1 MPKKFVVIGGVACGP
16 KSASRARRL
25 DPEAEIT
32 ILEKGELL
40 SYAGCGLPYFLS
52 GDVKD
57 SKELMETAV
66 GVVRDTV
73 FFKNAKDI
81 NVRNN
86 TLAESIDRKKK
97 VVSVVNVRSG
107 EKEELPYDKLVIAT
121 GGTPF
126 VPPIPG
132 VDLNNV
138 YTLCCVEDARN
149 IDTTIGKSKAKK
161 AVIVGGGL
169 IGLEVT
175 EALVSR
181 GLEVTVVEMLDRIL
195 PQLFEFEMS
204 AFLEKH
210 LMSNGVT
217 VKTST
222 KVTEIKGNGAGDV
235 TAVTTDGGDIETD
248 LVIVAVGTRPNDK
261 LAADCGLDVHEKG
274 GIIVNEKMQTSDP
287 DIYSGGDCVVQK
299 QLVSGKT
306 VYVPLGS
313 TANRHG
319 RVIGTNI
326 VGGNDTFDGICGT
339 AVMKAFDFNAG
350 RTGLSE
356 ADVKAAGI
364 DCVTV
369 LCISPD
375 KAHFFPTAKPIG
387 IKLIADK
394 KTRKLLGT
402 QIVGPGDVSKRI
414 DIATVAITYGAT
426 VDQIANFDL
435 AYAPPFSPAMDNM
448 TTAANVVRNKIDGL
462 AKSLTPMEVKEKLDR
477 GDDFVFL
484 DVRMP
489 FELEEQGQLPSENII
504 HIPLGK
510 LRSEIDK
517 VPKDKEI
524 ISYCKISLRGYE
536 AQRTLEGF
544 GYKDV
549 KFMDG
554 GVLLWPYDKK

>member
-1 MPKKFVVIGGVACGP
+1 LAKKIVVVGGVACGP

-25 DPEAEIT
+25 DPTAEIT
-32 ILEKGELL
+32 LVEKGELL

-66 GVVRDTV
+66 GVLRDTV
-73 FFKNAKDI
+73 FFKNVKDI
-81 NVRNN
+81 NVMNN

-97 VVSVVNVRSG
+97 VVSTVNVQTG
-107 EKEELPYDKLVIAT
+107 EKTELPYDKLVLAT

-132 VDLNNV
+132 VDLNRV
-138 YTLCCVEDARN
+138 FTLCCVEDARA
-149 IDTTIGKSKAKK
+149 IDTAVNMKEVKK

-175 EALVSR
+175 EALVER

-195 PQLFEFEMS
+195 PQLFEFEMA

-210 LMSNGVT
+210 LVSNGVKIMTSTT
-217 VKTST
+217 VK
-222 KVTEIKGNGAGDV
+222 EIKGDGAGNATSVV
-235 TAVTTDGGDIETD
+235 TDAGDIPAD

-261 LAADCGLDVHEKG
+261 LGADSGLKAHEKG
-274 GIIVNEKMQTSDP
+274 GLIVNDNMETSDP
-287 DIYSGGDCVVQK
+287 DIYAGGDCVVQK
-299 QLVSGKT
+299 EIVGGKT

-326 VGGNDTFDGICGT
+326 TGGKDTFKGICS
-339 AVMKAFDFNAG
+339 AAIMKAFEFNAS
-350 RTGLSE
+350 RTGLNE
-356 ADVKAAGI
+356 TDCKNAGI
-364 DCVTV
+364 DFVTT
-369 LCISPD
+369 LAISPD
-375 KAHFFPTAKPIG
+375 KAHFYPTAKPIG
-387 IKLIADK
+387 IKLIADR
-394 KTRKLLGT
+394 KTRKLLGA
-402 QIVGPGDVSKRI
+402 QIIGPGEVSKRI
-414 DIATVAITYGAT
+414 DVVTTAITFGAT
-426 VDQIANFDL
+426 VDDVANLDL
-435 AYAPPFSPAMDNM
+435 SYAPPFAPALDNL
-448 TTAANVVRNKIDGL
+448 TTAANIVRNKIDGL
-462 AKSLTPMEVKEKLDR
+462 AKSVTPMEVKEKLDK
-477 GDDFVFL
+477 GDDFVLL

-489 FELEEQGQLPSENII
+489 VELEEQGRMPSDNVI

-524 ISYCKISLRGYE
+524 IAFCKISLRGYE
-536 AQRTLEGF
+536 AQKTLEGF

-554 GVLLWPYDKK
+554 GVLLWPYEKR